1 MHTLTRASAS
11 TVQTSGPERRS
22 RLDGFTKGLLRF
34 VRTNPTGTAGAII
47 VIVLILTALLAQ
59 NIAPYSP
66 TRQGAP
72 RLQPPSAAHLMGT
85 DGLGRD
91 IFSRVIFGTRVS
103 LYVGLV
109 AVTIALIC
117 GCIVGVLSGFFGG
130 SADTL
135 LMRLMD
141 MLLAFPGLVL
151 ALLVAG
157 LLGQGLTNTMIAVGI
172 VAIPVYARVSR
183 ASVLEIVHRDY
194 ILASRV
200 MGAGSLHIIAK
211 HILPNIMVPLIV
223 MVTVSLSTA
232 VLAES
237 SLSFL
242 GLGVVPP
249 NPSWGAMLNNGRTV
263 LETAPWES
271 VFAGAAI
278 FVTVLAFNFLGD
290 GLRDLLDPRM
300 RRVGT

>member
-1 MHTLTRASAS
+1 MRTLTPVSVS
-11 TVQTSGPERRS
+11 TAQTNTAYTRS
-22 RLDGFTKGLLRF
+22 RPGGFAQGLLRAA
-34 VRTNPTGTAGAII
+34 RANPAGTVGAIV
-47 VIVLILTALLAQ
+47 VILLVITALFAQ

-66 TRQGAP
+66 TRQGAK
-72 RLQPPSAAHLMGT
+72 RLLPPSAEHFMGT

-91 IFSRVIFGTRVS
+91 IFSRVVFGTRVS
-103 LYVGLV
+103 LYVGLI
-109 AVTIALIC
+109 AVSIALVTGSIL
-117 GCIVGVLSGFFGG
+117 GVIAGYFGG
-130 SADTL
+130 SYDSI
-135 LMRLMD
+135 LMRGMD
-141 MLLAFPGLVL
+141 MLLAFPGLML

-172 VAIPVYARVSR
+172 VAIPTYARVTR
-183 ASVLEIVHRDY
+183 ASALEIVNRDY

-200 MGAGSLHIIAK
+200 MGARNLHIIVR
-211 HILPNIMVPLIV
+211 HILPNIMVPVVVL
-223 MVTVSLSTA
+223 VTVSLSTA

-242 GLGVVPP
+242 GLGVQPP
-249 NPSWGAMLNNGRTV
+249 NPSWGGMLSNGRPV
-263 LETAPWES
+263 IETAPWEA

-300 RRVGT
+300 RGIGR

>member
-1 MHTLTRASAS
+1 MHTLTRASVS
-11 TVQTSGPERRS
+11 MGPISKPEERS
-22 RLDGFTKGLLRF
+22 RFGEFRKGLGRF
-34 VRTNPTGTAGAII
+34 VRTNPTGAVGAVI
-47 VIVLILTALLAQ
+47 VILLIITALFAQ

-72 RLQPPSAAHLMGT
+72 RLLPPSLDHLMGT

-91 IFSRVIFGTRVS
+91 IFSRVVYGTRVS
-103 LYVGLV
+103 LYVGLI
-109 AVTIALIC
+109 AVLIALIF
-117 GCIVGVLSGFFGG
+117 GSIIGVVSGFFQGTTD
-130 SADTL
+130 SL
-135 LMRLMD
+135 LMRGMD

-157 LLGQGLTNTMIAVGI
+157 LLGPGLSNTMIAVGI
-172 VAIPVYARVSR
+172 VAIPVYARVTR
-183 ASVLEIVHRDY
+183 ASTFEIINRDY

-200 MGAGSLHIIAK
+200 MGARDWHIIVR
-211 HILPNIMVPLIV
+211 HVLPNIMVPLIV
-223 MVTVSLSTA
+223 LVTVSLSTA

-249 NPSWGAMLNNGRTV
+249 NPSWGGMLANGRTT
-263 LETAPWES
+263 LEIAPWQAI
-271 VFAGAAI
+271 FAGAAI

-290 GLRDLLDPRM
+290 GLRDVLDPRM
-300 RRVGT
+300 RGVGT